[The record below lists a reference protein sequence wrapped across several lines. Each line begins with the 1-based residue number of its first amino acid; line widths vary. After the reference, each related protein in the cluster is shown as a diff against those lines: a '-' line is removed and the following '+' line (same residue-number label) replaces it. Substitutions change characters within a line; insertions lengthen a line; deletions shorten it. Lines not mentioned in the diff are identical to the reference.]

1 MVMKMLT
8 FMVVD
13 HARLPE
19 KNFRFLIM
27 LRNSPRKKSMFTF
40 LFRFFVFFHYDALGF
55 LIIRKVAA

>member
-55 LIIRKVAA
+55 LII

>member
-27 LRNSPRKKSMFTF
+27 SRNRPRKKSMFTF
-40 LFRFFVFFHYDALGF
+40 LF
-55 LIIRKVAA
+55 

>member
-1 MVMKMLT
+1 MVIKMLT

-27 LRNSPRKKSMFTF
+27 LRNKPR
-40 LFRFFVFFHYDALGF
+40 
-55 LIIRKVAA
+55 